1 MSISIEAK
9 PILKWAGGKQAIANH
24 LVTRFPR
31 SIEVYYEPFV
41 GGASVLAALGPT
53 KAVVGD
59 MNAWLI
65 DTYAAIREDW
75 QRVAT
80 ILDGMKN
87 TKQEYMRIRS
97 IQPDTLDL
105 FHRAAHLVYLNKT
118 CFRGLFRVNQRN
130 QFNVPY
136 GAYDRRY
143 YDPDNFEGFAAAL
156 KSVKILCCDFEL
168 CIADASSQDFI
179 YFDPPYYKLGGY
191 SDFNRYTKFQ
201 FRENDH
207 IRLAAVCREL
217 DQKGIRWAVSN
228 SDTPFVRTLFRGYRM
243 TPVANRREINLRSQ
257 ERGISELLITND

>member
-1 MSISIEAK
+1 
-9 PILKWAGGKQAIANH
+9 
-24 LVTRFPR
+24 
-31 SIEVYYEPFV
+31 
-41 GGASVLAALGPT
+41 
-53 KAVVGD
+53 

-65 DTYAAIREDW
+65 DTYAAIRKDW
-75 QRVAT
+75 QRVAA

-105 FHRAAHLVYLNKT
+105 FQRAAHLVYLNKT
-118 CFRGLFRVNQRN
+118 CFRGLLPRQSTQPVQR
-130 QFNVPY
+130 PY

-143 YDPDNFEGFAAAL
+143 YDPDNFEGFAAVL

-168 CIADASSQDFI
+168 CIAEATSRDFI

-191 SDFNRYTKFQ
+191 SDFNRYTRFQ

-217 DQKGIRWAVSN
+217 DRKGIRWAVSN
-228 SDTPFVRTLFRGYRM
+228 SDTPFVKTLFKGYRM
-243 TPVANRREINLRSQ
+243 NPDGQPQGDQSAVARARDFRVVHHQRLTLENWTSVAVIAADFGRISGSFFMDS
-257 ERGISELLITND
+257 ERFKRDSYWLLFAWPPR